1 MVLTMASASSGVMNS
16 LLAKLTALMAEEYG
30 KLKGVQ
36 KEVKFLQDEFRSMTA
51 LLDKLADM
59 DDLDDSQVKEWRN
72 QVREMSYDIEDCIDD
87 FMHHLNNNDASIGFV
102 NRTAR
107 LLKKLRVRHQIANKI
122 QEVKSLVKVV
132 SERRMRYKIDEY
144 NPKCN
149 YVHIDPRVVA
159 IYAEAAGLVGIDVP
173 RYELT
178 KLLMSEEAKLR
189 VASIVGFGG
198 LGKTTLAIEVY
209 RKLESQFDCRA
220 FVSVSQRPDITR
232 VLNIILSELKR
243 QYLPQMYEE
252 QLHHTCEVKDLLR
265 DIRNL
270 IHDKRYFI
278 IIDDLWHSSA
288 WDVIKCAFPENNC
301 GSRVLTTTRIH
312 SVAIACCSSSQK
324 YVYRMKSLSAKDSK
338 KLFFNRIFGSQEVI
352 SPDTFEDISA
362 DILKKCG
369 GLPLAIISIASLL
382 AGQPKTKW
390 EYVRNSL
397 ACMFE
402 GNPTLEGMKQI
413 LDLSYRDLPHHLKT
427 CLLYLG
433 MYPEDYIIEKQDLVR
448 QWTAEGFVSKLHG
461 LDMEDVAGSYFNELI
476 NRSMIQPVDTDCN
489 DEVLSCRIHDI
500 MLDLIRSRSAEENF
514 TAVIGDLQAI
524 TELHRKIRR
533 VSLQNDGEDHS
544 HSMASTIIKKTLS
557 KVRSLVS
564 FGIYLEPSFFELK
577 YIRVLVLYF
586 PGYWGDSRVD
596 LAGISGLL
604 LLRYLK
610 IVNILFELPGQL
622 GDLRHLETLELDPC
636 WGPVNIPSDIV
647 RLPRLLHLIVPRRT
661 QLPDGIGELKSL
673 RTLQWF
679 DFANNSVENIMCLG
693 ELTNLRDLRLH
704 WGTLPLAD
712 AASRIDAL
720 HSSLQ
725 RLSHS
730 SNLKNLVAENY
741 RLSMLNFNGLSTL
754 SPSPRHIQ
762 SLCFIGCWFSRI
774 PRWISQLRDLYS
786 LEIMVR
792 NVLSKDGDVGIL
804 EGLPS
809 LVHLDLKI
817 IECQDERIVISG
829 TSMSFR
835 ALKHLLITSPK
846 LLLTFGEG
854 ALPRIQKLDVRFNA
868 KWCDRS
874 TGTCCLPIGSE
885 HLPASLREIHVEQMG
900 TGASKCNLATAE
912 SALRNV
918 FGTHHPDAA
927 LSFTGYK

>member
-1 MVLTMASASSGVMNS
+1 
-16 LLAKLTALMAEEYG
+16 
-30 KLKGVQ
+30 
-36 KEVKFLQDEFRSMTA
+36 
-51 LLDKLADM
+51 
-59 DDLDDSQVKEWRN
+59 
-72 QVREMSYDIEDCIDD
+72 
-87 FMHHLNNNDASIGFV
+87 MH
-102 NRTAR
+102 
-107 LLKKLRVRHQIANKI
+107 
-122 QEVKSLVKVV
+122 
-132 SERRMRYKIDEY
+132 
-144 NPKCN
+144 
-149 YVHIDPRVVA
+149 
-159 IYAEAAGLVGIDVP
+159 
-173 RYELT
+173 
-178 KLLMSEEAKLR
+178 
-189 VASIVGFGG
+189 
-198 LGKTTLAIEVY
+198 
-209 RKLESQFDCRA
+209 
-220 FVSVSQRPDITR
+220 
-232 VLNIILSELKR
+232 
-243 QYLPQMYEE
+243 
-252 QLHHTCEVKDLLR
+252 
-265 DIRNL
+265 
-270 IHDKRYFI
+270 
-278 IIDDLWHSSA
+278 
-288 WDVIKCAFPENNC
+288 
-301 GSRVLTTTRIH
+301 
-312 SVAIACCSSSQK
+312 
-324 YVYRMKSLSAKDSK
+324 SLSTGDSK
-338 KLFFNRIFGSQEVI
+338 KLFFSRIFGSQQEI

-397 ACMFE
+397 ACMFD
-402 GNPTLEGMKQI
+402 GNPSLEGMKQI

-433 MYPEDYIIEKQDLVR
+433 MYPEDYIIQKQDLVR
-448 QWTAEGFVSKLHG
+448 QWIGEGFVSRLPG
-461 LDMEDVAGSYFNELI
+461 LDTEDIAGSYFNELI

-514 TAVIGDLQAI
+514 TAVIGDVHAL
-524 TELHRKIRR
+524 TELNRKIRR
-533 VSLQNDGEDHS
+533 VSLHYDGEDHS
-544 HSMASTIIKKTLS
+544 DSMTPTIIKKLLS
-557 KVRSLVS
+557 QIRSLMS
-564 FGIYLEPSFFELK
+564 FGIYLKPSFFEFK

-586 PGYWGDSRVD
+586 SGYWGDSRVD

-610 IVNILFELPGQL
+610 IANILFELPSQL
-622 GDLRHLETLELDPC
+622 GHLQHLETLDLDPC

-647 RLPRLLHLIVPRRT
+647 QLPQLLHLIVPRRT
-661 QLPDGIGELKSL
+661 QLPDGIGGLKSL

-693 ELTNLRDLRLH
+693 ELTNMRDLRIH
-704 WGTLPLAD
+704 WSTLPSAD
-712 AASRIDAL
+712 ATSHIDAL

-730 SNLKNLVAENY
+730 SSLKNLVAENY

-774 PRWISQLRDLYS
+774 PGWIAQLRDLYS

-792 NVLSKDGDVGIL
+792 NVSSKDGDVGIL

-809 LVHLDLKI
+809 LIHLDLKV

-829 TSMSFR
+829 TSMSFQ
-835 ALKHLLITSPK
+835 AIKHLLITSPK

-868 KWCDRS
+868 KWFGQS
-874 TGTCCLPIGSE
+874 SGTCCLPVGIE
-885 HLPASLREIHVEQMG
+885 NLPASLREIHVEQMG
-900 TGASKCNLATAE
+900 TGARKCDLATAE
-912 SALRNV
+912 SALRNI